1 MTKKRADARN
11 RRISPITAMQ
21 GRSGCTIV
29 AGPGAGN
36 ATEIR
41 AGAAEAVKPG
51 YRVKI
56 KSYRG
61 VITNLQ

>member
-1 MTKKRADARN
+1 
-11 RRISPITAMQ
+11 MQ